1 MADVNLAARSRFIL
15 ILLAIVAA
23 TGASCILRS
32 GQQYRHFST
41 PTPIAKN
48 DTLILGFMGGRD
60 AWNNTSV
67 GVGRIAR
74 RLRERG
80 LPGVHVETVENKKRD
95 LGVRLVR
102 SALDANRDG
111 QLQSSERRQARIVVY
126 GQSFGGAAVVKFAR
140 QLDAL
145 GIPILLT
152 IQVDSVGRGDGMIPP
167 NVRAAANIYQDNGR
181 LIRGEAPI
189 RADDPSRTE
198 ILGNFRFDYA
208 NSPIDV
214 SDLPWYKTLARIAHA
229 KMDRDPEVWKK
240 VEALILDALGGGM
253 GGGTFL
259 SPSSPPDRNRRLESL
274 RSQAAFFSQDF
285 AGPGPVGELLST
297 DPEPAAGGE
306 AFLFFSETGVGRAGI
321 EPATLCLKGRC
332 STD

>member
-1 MADVNLAARSRFIL
+1 MVG
-15 ILLAIVAA
+15 A
-23 TGASCILRS
+23 TGPIQCRLFLIPLMVVTTAAASCILRS

-41 PTPIAKN
+41 LTPIAQD

-60 AWNNTSV
+60 SWNNTAV

-111 QLQSSERRQARIVVY
+111 RLQSSERRQARIVVY

-145 GIPILLT
+145 EVPILLT

-167 NVRAAANIYQDNGR
+167 NVRAAANLYQDNGR

-189 RADDPSRTE
+189 RAADPNRTR

-208 NSPIDV
+208 DSPIDV

-229 KMDRDPEVWKK
+229 KMDRDPEVWIQ
-240 VEALILDALGGGM
+240 VEALILDALGGGQE
-253 GGGTFL
+253 GGL
-259 SPSSPPDRNRRLESL
+259 SCPPS
-274 RSQAAFFSQDF
+274 
-285 AGPGPVGELLST
+285 
-297 DPEPAAGGE
+297 
-306 AFLFFSETGVGRAGI
+306 
-321 EPATLCLKGRC
+321 
-332 STD
+332 

>member
-1 MADVNLAARSRFIL
+1 MASVTQPVHFRLFL
-15 ILLAIVAA
+15 ILFLIAA
-23 TGASCILRS
+23 TTATSCILRS

-41 PTPIAKN
+41 PTPIAQD

-60 AWNNTSV
+60 AWNNTAV

-74 RLRERG
+74 SLRERG
-80 LPGVHVETVENKKRD
+80 VSGVHIETVENQKRE
-95 LGVRLVR
+95 LAVRLVR
-102 SALDANRDG
+102 AALDANRDG
-111 QLQSSERRQARIVVY
+111 HLQSAERLQARIVVY
-126 GQSFGGAAVVKFAR
+126 GQSFGGAAVVKLAR
-140 QLDAL
+140 QLDPL

-152 IQVDSVGRGDGMIPP
+152 IQVDSVGRGDGVIPP

-189 RADDPSRTE
+189 RAEDPTRTK

-208 NSPIDV
+208 DSPIDV

-229 KMDRDPEVWKK
+229 KMDRDPEVWNK
-240 VEALILDALGGGM
+240 VESLILDALGGDIPVPLLNGR
-253 GGGTFL
+253 GDILVPFL
-259 SPSSPPDRNRRLESL
+259 N
-274 RSQAAFFSQDF
+274 
-285 AGPGPVGELLST
+285 T
-297 DPEPAAGGE
+297 DPRSAAGGR
-306 AFLFFSETGVGRAGI
+306 AFLFFSDTGVGRAGI

>member
-1 MADVNLAARSRFIL
+1 MAGVAQPVHSRLFL
-15 ILLAIVAA
+15 ILFFVAA
-23 TGASCILRS
+23 TTATSCILRS

-41 PTPIAKN
+41 PTPIAQD

-60 AWNNTSV
+60 AWNNTAV
-67 GVGRIAR
+67 GVGRLAGK
-74 RLRERG
+74 LRN
-80 LPGVHVETVENKKRD
+80 LALAGVHVETVENRKRD
-95 LGVRLVR
+95 LALRFVR

-111 QLQSSERRQARIVVY
+111 RLQSAERLQARIVVY
-126 GQSFGGAAVVKFAR
+126 GQSFGGAAVVKFAH

-189 RADDPSRTE
+189 RAEDPTRTK
-198 ILGNFRFDYA
+198 IVGNFRFDYA

-229 KMDRDPEVWKK
+229 KMDRDPEVWNK
-240 VEALILDALGGGM
+240 VEKLILKAM
-253 GGGTFL
+253 GGPG
-259 SPSSPPDRNRRLESL
+259 SSP
-274 RSQAAFFSQDF
+274 
-285 AGPGPVGELLST
+285 
-297 DPEPAAGGE
+297 
-306 AFLFFSETGVGRAGI
+306 
-321 EPATLCLKGRC
+321 
-332 STD
+332 

>member
-1 MADVNLAARSRFIL
+1 MAGVTQPVHSRLFLMLIFI
-15 ILLAIVAA
+15 AA
-23 TGASCILRS
+23 TTASSCILRS

-41 PTPIAKN
+41 TTPIAQD

-60 AWNNTSV
+60 SWDNTAV
-67 GVGRIAR
+67 GVGRIAG

-80 LPGVHVETVENKKRD
+80 LPGVHVETAENQKRN
-95 LGVRLVR
+95 LAVRLVR
-102 SALDANRDG
+102 SALDTNRDG
-111 QLQSSERRQARIVVY
+111 QLQSAERLQARIVVY

-145 GIPILLT
+145 GLPILLT
-152 IQVDSVGRGDGMIPP
+152 VQVDSVGRGDGLIPP

-189 RADDPSRTE
+189 RAADPTRTK

-214 SDLPWYKTLARIAHA
+214 SDLPWHKTLARIAHA

-240 VEALILDALGGGM
+240 VEALILDALG
-253 GGGTFL
+253 
-259 SPSSPPDRNRRLESL
+259 
-274 RSQAAFFSQDF
+274 
-285 AGPGPVGELLST
+285 VG
-297 DPEPAAGGE
+297 
-306 AFLFFSETGVGRAGI
+306 
-321 EPATLCLKGRC
+321 
-332 STD
+332 

>member
-1 MADVNLAARSRFIL
+1 MAGVTQPVHSRLFL
-15 ILLAIVAA
+15 ILFFIAA
-23 TGASCILRS
+23 TTATSCILRS

-41 PTPIAKN
+41 PTPIAQD

-60 AWNNTSV
+60 AWNNTTV

-74 RLRERG
+74 SLRKRG
-80 LPGVHVETVENKKRD
+80 VSGVHIETVENQKRE
-95 LGVRLVR
+95 LAVRLVR
-102 SALDANRDG
+102 AALDANRDG
-111 QLQSSERRQARIVVY
+111 NLQSAERLQARIVVY

-167 NVRAAANIYQDNGR
+167 NVRAAANIYQDDGH

-189 RADDPSRTE
+189 RAEDPTRTK

-214 SDLPWYKTLARIAHA
+214 SDLAWYKTLARIAHA

-240 VEALILDALGGGM
+240 VETLILEALGV
-253 GGGTFL
+253 GTSL
-259 SPSSPPDRNRRLESL
+259 SPS
-274 RSQAAFFSQDF
+274 
-285 AGPGPVGELLST
+285 
-297 DPEPAAGGE
+297 
-306 AFLFFSETGVGRAGI
+306 
-321 EPATLCLKGRC
+321 
-332 STD
+332 